1 MTKNHIAASQAFLN
15 HRNDCCNSWG
25 WIFEKSKAKIKKHL
39 ARFRNMTAANAAGAL
54 PMSRFFASHRIAL
67 GECKYV
73 ALAAGDLDD
82 WMQGLLSA

>member
-1 MTKNHIAASQAFLN
+1 M
-15 HRNDCCNSWG
+15 G